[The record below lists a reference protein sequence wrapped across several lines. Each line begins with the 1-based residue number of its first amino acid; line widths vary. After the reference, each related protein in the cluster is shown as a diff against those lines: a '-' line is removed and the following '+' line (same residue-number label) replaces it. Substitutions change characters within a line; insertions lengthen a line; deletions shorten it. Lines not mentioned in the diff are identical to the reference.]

1 MKPGHEVTKS
11 NLNILRWLIA
21 TSKGMRLQA
30 ALNATLG
37 VVGVALDFAFI
48 YATKW
53 TIDIA
58 TDPTQSVSLT
68 PAALCLVGIMVSQIL
83 LGYARR
89 WMGQVLNVRAQNIM
103 QRHIFARVLHNEW
116 NGTESRHTGDMLN
129 RLERDVRDI
138 TTTITDT
145 LPSTITV
152 AVRFIGAF
160 WFLFSMAPRLAL
172 LLAIIAPIFILFS
185 RIYIRRM
192 RAITRQVRNT
202 DSSIQSLMQEGL
214 QHNLVLKTL
223 EHEEETLAQLHT
235 SQNALQH
242 QIKQRT
248 RFSATSSM
256 LINIGFSTGYI
267 TTFLWGVYN
276 LQQGTITY
284 GMMIAFIQ
292 LVGQIQGPFRDM
304 MRFVPL
310 MTGAF
315 TAGERLMELEDEPM
329 EMKGEPVRFAQ
340 GAGIELTDVCY
351 AYKGGHRQILSHFSY
366 TFPAGSRTAIL
377 GETGAG
383 KTTLI
388 RLILALVHPQSGSI
402 RIYDAQQSVPISPLT
417 RCNLVYVPQGNT
429 LFSGTVRSNLLM
441 GNPQATE
448 QQMKEA
454 LHVACADFI
463 LALPYGLDTRCG
475 ENGTGLSEGQMQ
487 RISIARALLRRGN
500 ILLLDEASS
509 ALDNDTEQ
517 QLLCNLNQWLKPHQT
532 LIFITHRRSVTQLC
546 PRTLH
551 IRRNN
556 D

>member
-1 MKPGHEVTKS
+1 MKS
-11 NLNILRWLIA
+11 NSSILRWLMA
-21 TSKGMRLQA
+21 TSRGMRLQA
-30 ALNATLG
+30 SLNATLG
-37 VVGVALDFAFI
+37 IVGVALDFAFI

-58 TDPTQSVSLT
+58 TDPSRTLPLT
-68 PAALCLVGIMVSQIL
+68 PAALCLVAIIILQIA

-138 TTTITDT
+138 TSAITET
-145 LPSTITV
+145 LPSTLTV

-160 WFLFSMAPRLAL
+160 CFLFSMAPRLAL
-172 LLAIIAPIFILFS
+172 LLAVIAPLFILCS
-185 RIYIRRM
+185 RIYIKRM
-192 RAITRQVRNT
+192 RTITRQVRNT
-202 DSSIQSLMQEGL
+202 DSAIQSLMQEGL

-223 EHEEETLAQLHT
+223 EHEGETLSQLHT
-235 SQNALQH
+235 SQSTLQ
-242 QIKQRT
+242 QQVKQRT
-248 RFSATSSM
+248 LFSGTSGA
-256 LINIGFSTGYI
+256 LINIGFSSGYLI
-267 TTFLWGVYN
+267 TFLWGAHS
-276 LQQGTITY
+276 LQQGAITY
-284 GMMIAFIQ
+284 GMMLAFVQ
-292 LVGQIQGPFRDM
+292 LVGQIQGPFRDI

-310 MTGAF
+310 MIGAF
-315 TAGERLMELEDEPM
+315 TAGERLMELEDTPM
-329 EMKGEPVRFAQ
+329 EEKGEPIRFAQ
-340 GAGIELTDVCY
+340 GAGIRLTDVSY
-351 AYKGGHRQILSHFSY
+351 TYKGGQREILSHFSY
-366 TFPAGSRTAIL
+366 DFPAGSRTAIL

-388 RLILALVHPQSGSI
+388 RLILALVRPQSGTI
-402 RIYDAQQSVPISPLT
+402 HIYDNQQSAPISPLT

-448 QQMKEA
+448 EQMREA

-463 LALPYGLDTRCG
+463 LALPHGLDTRCG

-487 RISIARALLRRGN
+487 RISIARALLRQGN

-509 ALDNDTEQ
+509 ALDSDTEQ
-517 QLLCNLNQWLKPHQT
+517 RLLQNLNRWLKPHQT
-532 LIFITHRRSVTQLC
+532 LIFITHRQSVTQLC

-551 IRRNN
+551 IQRVSNPEIQQ
-556 D
+556 